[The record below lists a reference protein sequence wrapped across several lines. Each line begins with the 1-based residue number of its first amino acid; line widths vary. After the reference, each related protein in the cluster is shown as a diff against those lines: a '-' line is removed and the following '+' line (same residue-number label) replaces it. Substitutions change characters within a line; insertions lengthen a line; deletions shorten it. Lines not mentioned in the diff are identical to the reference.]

1 MVLYFGSFCKHES
14 LLCFYILYWKL
25 LSKIPL
31 ILFLFHLLSRSLRLG
46 KLVLQ
51 MLHTAPESCFQLL
64 KHETPSN
71 FAQVFSS
78 CTFPP
83 TICMHVSTLSCI
95 SSICLVPFATLI
107 AFIIFKT
114 NIPMCHHKWFFL
126 IWIDVTEYFQNPKF
140 QNRAIRGF

>member
-1 MVLYFGSFCKHES
+1 MRGGFKKGIFQVFW
-14 LLCFYILYWKL
+14 FYILEVFANMSHFVVSISSSSSYWKL

-31 ILFLFHLLSRSLRLG
+31 ILFLFHLLSGSLRLG

-51 MLHTAPESCFQLL
+51 MLHTVPESCFQLL

-83 TICMHVSTLSCI
+83 TKCMHFSTLSCI

-107 AFIIFKT
+107 AFIIRPPLNTT
-114 NIPMCHHKWFFL
+114 NINDHININAH
-126 IWIDVTEYFQNPKF
+126 
-140 QNRAIRGF
+140 